1 MKKLVSLVLA
11 LILCLSLASF
21 AHAEDDLSEHVVL
34 TMYCIGDE
42 GSIHAQ
48 EHLDLLN
55 KLLTEKINAEIQPI
69 MVSWGDYKTKLP
81 MIWASGEAYD
91 LTYTANWAGYYTEGA
106 KGAFKDITD
115 LLPEYAPETWKL
127 MNERGVVDS
136 LKIDDKVYMVCNFI
150 QDYTSFFLEYRE
162 DLREKY
168 NCPEIVDDE
177 TLEIFLQAIKDN
189 EPGMQPFANNGTEA
203 QAFQNF
209 LNEQDWSRPVD
220 NNNGFMVYNLQNPA
234 AGVFNVTETPE
245 YAAFVEKMRSY
256 YEKGFVSKSIMAQTD
271 AGRNLFKAGKVACCY
286 ANFSNAN
293 GDYAEILNSNPDWK
307 IGYYSADFKS
317 GHVESIAP
325 ANNGVSVGAY
335 SKHPERALRFVEL
348 MYTDEEV
355 YSVLMNGI
363 EGVTFEWDP
372 ETRTKWIP
380 EGADPTE
387 LGLKNLGMQFGY
399 DKFALGSKN
408 DNPVLTEYKAQF
420 AEIKLIPALAGYSIK
435 QDDISGELAAI
446 KTVQDEY
453 KVPLDK
459 GVIDPATGLPQL
471 QQRLEAAGFKTVID
485 TVNAQIA
492 EYLAK

>member
-11 LILCLSLASF
+11 LILCLSLVSF
-21 AHAEDDLSEHVVL
+21 AHAEDDMNEHVVL

-69 MVSWGDYKTKLP
+69 MVSWGDYRTKLP

-91 LTYTANWAGYYTEGA
+91 LTYTANWAGYFTEGA
-106 KGAFKDITD
+106 KGAFMDITD
-115 LLPEYAPETWKL
+115 LIPKYAPETWKL
-127 MNERGVVDS
+127 MNERGVVDA
-136 LKIDDKVYMVCNFI
+136 LKIDGKIFMVCNFI
-150 QDYTSFFLEYRE
+150 PDWTTFFYMYRE

-177 TLEIFLQAIKDN
+177 TLEVYLQALKDN
-189 EPGMQPFANNGTEA
+189 EPGMQPFGNNGAEA
-203 QAFQNF
+203 MAFQTF
-209 LNEQDWSRPVD
+209 LNEMDWSRPVD
-220 NNNGFMVYNLQNPA
+220 HSNGFLVYDLKNPA
-234 AGVFNVTETPE
+234 AGVFNVTATPE
-245 YAAFVEKMRSY
+245 YAAFVQKMRSY

-271 AGRNLFKAGKVACCY
+271 SSATLFKAGKVGTALR
-286 ANFSNAN
+286 NFSNAN
-293 GDYAEILNSNPDWK
+293 GDSTSVLTEHPDWK
-307 IGYYSADFKS
+307 VGFYSSDYKS
-317 GHVESIAP
+317 GLVESIAP
-325 ANNGVSVGAY
+325 ANNGVAVGAY
-335 SKHPERALRFVEL
+335 SKHPERALKFVEL

-387 LGLKNLGMQFGY
+387 LSLKNMGMQFGY
-399 DKFALGSKN
+399 DKFALGSLN
-408 DNPVLTEYKAQF
+408 DNPVMIERKAKF
-420 AEIKLIPALAGYSIK
+420 SECTVLPALGGFSIK

-459 GVIDPATGLPQL
+459 GAVDPATSLEQL
-471 QQRLEAAGFKTVID
+471 QQRLEAAGLQTVID
-485 TVNAQIA
+485 AVNSQIA
-492 EYLAK
+492 EYLAQ